1 MKVKDLKVGEM
12 YHVPNGWFYQSTYSA
27 HAILAE
33 VVMTPM
39 SKSRILGNKMIY
51 LGLKKDVKGYESSL
65 NDLGSRVCLFGNKML
80 CLESHSWQFVEPLE
94 EM

>member
-12 YHVPNGWFYQSTYSA
+12 YHVPDGWFYQSSYGA

-33 VVMTPM
+33 IVRTPM
-39 SKSRILGNKMIY
+39 SKSKILGNKMVY
-51 LGLKKDVKGYESSL
+51 LGHKKEVKGYKSSL
-65 NDLGSRVCLFGNKML
+65 EDLGTRVCLFGNKML